1 MSLSFKNM
9 KLAIDVVLKADK
21 VPCIIGL
28 QGVGKSDL
36 VRGYAKEQ
44 GCVYRE
50 LTCSLLQEGD
60 LAMPYINSSK
70 DVSYAISNI
79 ITSLHS
85 EMKETGKKG
94 ILFLDEFNRG
104 SSQVQSEMMNL
115 VLQREIV
122 GYKLD
127 KNLMIVLAMNPSS
140 EMEGFENTEYTVSF
154 SDSAILGRVCS
165 LVLNPVLGDWLAY
178 GKTNENGRD
187 AVHPLIR
194 SFLEINRSLFITA
207 EKAGAVNNTPRGW
220 RMASDILYSY
230 EESRV
235 DSIPILKN
243 LLSGV
248 LDSSCV
254 DMLVNHIKA
263 NGRRNCDCSQLVSEI
278 LEGKSGAIERA
289 YKLLSDVEIDS
300 MFKLIVDRVYELGE
314 VSDEVCDRIV
324 DFILLANKSL
334 SYSWVALISEKYPEF
349 YEGLIQN
356 SVKFSDYVFSLV
368 SLVFKRENGG
378 FSGKQ

>member
-289 YKLLSDVEIDS
+289 YKLLSDVEIDF